1 VRANR
6 RFLARAVRFLA
17 AEAGV
22 QQFLDIGTGIP
33 AANNTHEVAQAV
45 RPEARVTYVD
55 NDPVV
60 LAHARALLTSAT
72 DATVFIDADLRDV
85 GAILSRAGETLAF
98 SQPAAV
104 MLIAVLHLIPDE
116 DDVRRIVASF
126 MDAVPSGRLPG
137 AVPPG
142 PRRGGRPVRQ
152 GGRPLQPARSGPD
165 APAYPGRGGP
175 VPGRPG
181 NRRTGAG
188 ANAPVAAGSQ
198 RSRGPVLRLR
208 GRRTETLTR

>member
-1 VRANR
+1 MRANR

-85 GAILSRAGETLAF
+85 GAILSRASSRTA
-98 SQPAAV
+98 SRRPACSSDSTV
-104 MLIAVLHLIPDE
+104 TK
-116 DDVRRIVASF
+116 S
-126 MDAVPSGRLPG
+126 S
-137 AVPPG
+137 
-142 PRRGGRPVRQ
+142 
-152 GGRPLQPARSGPD
+152 
-165 APAYPGRGGP
+165 
-175 VPGRPG
+175 
-181 NRRTGAG
+181 
-188 ANAPVAAGSQ
+188 
-198 RSRGPVLRLR
+198 
-208 GRRTETLTR
+208 